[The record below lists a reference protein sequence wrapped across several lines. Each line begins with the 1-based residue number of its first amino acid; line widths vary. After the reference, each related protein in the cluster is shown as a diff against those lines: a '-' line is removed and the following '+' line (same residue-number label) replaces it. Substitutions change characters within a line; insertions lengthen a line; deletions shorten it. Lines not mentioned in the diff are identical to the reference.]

1 MSLAVL
7 LVIAGV
13 ASAFPGH
20 HGRSPIRGYSRGY
33 SQQSHPVPQVAYR
46 LRSYP
51 VVKHEYDT
59 SVERGWDGRLYTV
72 VEHEVERDI
81 EHEYVPYVVHP
92 SRRY

>member
-1 MSLAVL
+1 L

-13 ASAFPGH
+13 VVASPGYY
-20 HGRSPIRGYSRGY
+20 GRSPIRGYSRGY
-33 SQQSHPVPQVAYR
+33 SQPSRSRPQVAYR

-51 VVKHEYDT
+51 VVKHDVDT

-81 EHEYVPYVVHP
+81 EHEYVPYVAYP
-92 SRRY
+92 RY